1 MHRLVVGV
9 DVTSIDR
16 IAAAMRRH
24 PRFAE
29 RIFTEAERRR
39 AGSKPERFASR
50 WAAKEAV
57 MKWYGGAGLRIPPYR
72 AIEVVNR
79 RGGAPEVRVHGQPTE
94 IAISMT
100 HDAGMAIAVAAAP
113 LDGPGGPP
121 ALPPPEGLRLP
132 ARPAVAHK
140 GTFGTVVVIA
150 GAGATEPEPAETAP

>member
-39 AGSKPERFASR
+39 AGSRPERFASR

-57 MKWYGGAGLRIPPYR
+57 MKWYGGAGLRIPPYH

-79 RGGAPEVRVHGQPTE
+79 RGGAPPGW
-94 IAISMT
+94 
-100 HDAGMAIAVAAAP
+100 GGGAAHRA
-113 LDGPGGPP
+113 
-121 ALPPPEGLRLP
+121 
-132 ARPAVAHK
+132 
-140 GTFGTVVVIA
+140 
-150 GAGATEPEPAETAP
+150 ATRRH